1 MLWSLKKINAQLLE
15 RDEGLTLTEFVLVT
29 FFFLFVII
37 LVFQMLFFAQTNA
50 KQANRF
56 AAMTNEVGMPLDI
69 MERYFS
75 QNTKIISMGS
85 QTVYMSVAQ
94 KDGSGAPIGTY
105 NVTITAN
112 ENGTL
117 TFKRS
122 ALGSET
128 FTLSSA
134 NLNVGTSTPLFTFYT
149 LENVVTTDPTKAAA
163 VKINIV
169 ASVPDSSNT
178 VNSQRTVMFRN
189 GQ

>member
-1 MLWSLKKINAQLLE
+1 MNTQFCES
-15 RDEGLTLTEFVLVT
+15 DEGLTLTEFVLVT

-56 AAMTNEVGMPLDI
+56 ATMTNEVGMPLDI

-75 QNTKIISMGS
+75 QNTKIISLGS
-85 QTVYMSVAQ
+85 QTVYMTVAQ
-94 KDGSGAPIGTY
+94 KDGSGAPMGSYY

-112 ENGTL
+112 EDGTL

-134 NLNVGTSTPLFTFYT
+134 NLNVETATPLFTFYN
-149 LENVVTTDPTKAAA
+149 LQNAVTTDPTKAAA

-178 VNSQRTVMFRN
+178 VNSQRTIMFRN